1 MSITVDFPAPVRDW
15 ILHNLTRGVDAR
27 AVVGE
32 LVSRN
37 TAAEVAAAM
46 VDAVTAA
53 LMYGTPLPGH
63 KLEVG
68 GARVTYESAALRIPA
83 EPVVRLGEREV
94 RVLARLA
101 RPAAALLDGLLSHDE
116 CEQLIALA
124 RPRLV
129 RSTVV
134 DPVTGRNIVAG
145 HRSSDGMFF
154 RPRETPLIARIED
167 RIAELTGFPAE
178 NGEGLQ
184 MLHYEIGAESTPHVD
199 YLVPGNDANLESI
212 ARSGQRAGTMLMYLN
227 DVEGGGETLFPQVGW
242 SVVPQRG
249 QAFYF
254 EYGNGTGRSDP
265 ASLHASAAV
274 RAGDKWVATKWIR
287 TQRFVPRGDAQEPKM
302 M

>member
-15 ILHNLTRGVDAR
+15 ILHNLTRGADAQ
-27 AVVGE
+27 AIVTE
-32 LVSRN
+32 LVNHR
-37 TAAEVAAAM
+37 TAGDVAAAM
-46 VDAVTAA
+46 VDAVAAA
-53 LMYGTPLPGH
+53 LMYGTQLPGE

-68 GARVTYESAALRIPA
+68 GARIVYEPAALRVPA
-83 EPVVRLGEREV
+83 EPLIRLDGRDV

-101 RPAAALLDGLLSHDE
+101 RPAAALLDGLLSADE
-116 CEQLIALA
+116 CEALIALA

-129 RSTVV
+129 RSTVI

-154 RPRETPLIARIED
+154 HPRETPLIARIEA
-167 RIAELTGFPAE
+167 RIAALTGLPAE

-184 MLHYEIGAESTPHVD
+184 MLHYEVGAESTPHVD
-199 YLVPGNDANLESI
+199 YLVPGNGASLESI
-212 ARSGQRAGTMLMYLN
+212 ARSGQRVGTMLLYLN
-227 DVEGGGETLFPQVGW
+227 DVERGGETVFPQVGC

-265 ASLHASAAV
+265 ASLHASAPV
-274 RAGDKWVATKWIR
+274 LAGEKWIATKWIR
-287 TQRFVPRGDAQEPKM
+287 TQRFVPRGETPEPRM